1 MALDVEVTDELRR
14 EGIAREI
21 IKRIQAM
28 RKEQGLE
35 IVDRIAVSLS
45 KNEATDEAVNEFAE
59 HICNQVLADS
69 IEICE
74 SLAGEE
80 VDLDGIVLNI
90 KIEKR

>member
-1 MALDVEVTDELRR
+1 
-14 EGIAREI
+14 
-21 IKRIQAM
+21 M

-59 HICNQVLADS
+59 HICNQVLADN